1 MNKCHLSYYQVSK
14 TRCRWNLLALL
25 YTLFAIILTGCSPSS
40 ITLEPGT
47 RHYIIERNPISVT
60 WTGSEPYSPW
70 DFEKVTCIATEGS
83 LNRANFENYAA
94 DVYGWL
100 LEAETVAGLRIVC
113 RPRGLTAKAKYE
125 F

>member
-1 MNKCHLSYYQVSK
+1 M
-14 TRCRWNLLALL
+14 
-25 YTLFAIILTGCSPSS
+25 GCSPAG
-40 ITLEPGT
+40 ITLENGT
-47 RHYIIERNPISVT
+47 KHYIIERNPISVT
-60 WTGSEPYSPW
+60 WTGAEPYSPW
-70 DFEKVTCIATEGS
+70 DFEKVTCIATEDW

-113 RPRGLTAKAKYE
+113 KPRGLTAKAKDE